1 MVICHDFFKKESS
14 LCGTGLDVLNR
25 PWLRVVIPSLLQ
37 VWAPVPAGVR
47 CPHPHFPVQGQPVAA
62 GLCIIEITGPLG
74 RHLLLIWSLF
84 RDQHHLCRDTAYT
97 CKTRVW
103 GGLGQLPLFV
113 FHAIPPVPLAREAF
127 FPPKSKCSC
136 QSNLGGLSWP
146 PRTATWTS
154 LWSSSSQRPV
164 CYSGSGTV
172 TQRTSCSDTSNVA
185 QPFTLLIPFLCL
197 LLHIYWVDFDTP
209 VMYYLY
215 FLLLMIR
222 IC

>member
-1 MVICHDFFKKESS
+1 MIFLKRKVASVALAWMFSIDHDSGWWFRVCSRCGHQCPQESAARIPTFQYRGS
-14 LCGTGLDVLNR
+14 QWLLAYALLRSQAHWADTYFSFGLYSETS
-25 PWLRVVIPSLLQ
+25 IISAETLL
-37 VWAPVPAGVR
+37 V
-47 CPHPHFPVQGQPVAA
+47 
-62 GLCIIEITGPLG
+62 
-74 RHLLLIWSLF
+74 
-84 RDQHHLCRDTAYT
+84 T